1 VTASLRA
8 EQPHANARSD
18 VDTRAAVR
26 TWLRLLACSNIIEG
40 HIRAELRE
48 KFDTTLPRFD
58 LLAQLDA
65 ASAEAPSGLTMSEL
79 SRRLM
84 VTNGNLTGLVDRLV
98 REGLVSR
105 TVSPP
110 DRRTQI
116 ISLTPA
122 GRAALGAMTPDHAMW
137 VGDMFSGLTDA
148 ERRQLY
154 SLLGKLKQ
162 SAQIAVGTGQ

>member
-1 VTASLRA
+1 
-8 EQPHANARSD
+8 
-18 VDTRAAVR
+18 
-26 TWLRLLACSNIIEG
+26 
-40 HIRAELRE
+40 
-48 KFDTTLPRFD
+48 
-58 LLAQLDA
+58 
-65 ASAEAPSGLTMSEL
+65 MSEL